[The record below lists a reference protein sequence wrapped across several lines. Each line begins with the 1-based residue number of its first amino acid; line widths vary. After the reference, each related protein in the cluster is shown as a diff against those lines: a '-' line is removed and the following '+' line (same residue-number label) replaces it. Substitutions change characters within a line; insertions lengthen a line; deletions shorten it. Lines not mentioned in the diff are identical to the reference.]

1 MRLYIYHCWT
11 TDVLND
17 CLTWE
22 NNVVSSNNAFAI
34 LWGTIASNKEAKD
47 EILRYVS
54 ERELG
59 SWVGGWGRGQAKGC
73 KLFIN
78 SGQMW
83 SRRLVKIQKALQISD
98 AAKTRDLSSSNR
110 NVLVN
115 PHTLCYRISTFT
127 ETQAISDIFAVFGLI
142 LQYFAKMTLSL
153 VEQEGID

>member
-34 LWGTIASNKEAKD
+34 LWGTIASNKEGKD
-47 EILRYVS
+47 KILKFVS
-54 ERELG
+54 ECELVG
-59 SWVGGWGRGQAKGC
+59 WVGGDRGQAKGC

-110 NVLVN
+110 NVSCEPSYPLLQN
-115 PHTLCYRISTFT
+115 LNIHRNT
-127 ETQAISDIFAVFGLI
+127 SDI
-142 LQYFAKMTLSL
+142 
-153 VEQEGID
+153 